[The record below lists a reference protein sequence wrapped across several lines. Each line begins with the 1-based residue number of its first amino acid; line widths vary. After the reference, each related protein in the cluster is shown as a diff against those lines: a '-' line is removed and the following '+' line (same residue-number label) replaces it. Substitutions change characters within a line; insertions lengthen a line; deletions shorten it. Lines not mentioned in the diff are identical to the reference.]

1 MWSDA
6 SSIHRTLAFPAK
18 DLTQVS
24 LTITG
29 FCRLFGVMRPRA
41 NCLLSVET
49 LLISWLIERSSIL
62 GTMCPFLAAD
72 SFLDSISVV
81 QCL

>member
-1 MWSDA
+1 MWSVA
-6 SSIHRTLAFPAK
+6 SSIHRTLALPAK
-18 DLTQVS
+18 DLTRVS
-24 LTITG
+24 LTTTG
-29 FCRLFGVMRPRA
+29 FCRLFGVTRPST

-62 GTMCPFLAAD
+62 GTMFLFLAAD
-72 SFLDSISVV
+72 PFLDSISVV